1 MSCWDTGNLFGCFTY
16 KEDGVQVVNT
26 EPYITIWEDIVFSW
40 VGFAF
45 SARDHTSGFHHP
57 TAQVA
62 AKPCCSLK
70 TNQPS
75 APR

>member
-1 MSCWDTGNLFGCFTY
+1 M
-16 KEDGVQVVNT
+16 NT

-45 SARDHTSGFHHP
+45 SARGHTFGFHHP